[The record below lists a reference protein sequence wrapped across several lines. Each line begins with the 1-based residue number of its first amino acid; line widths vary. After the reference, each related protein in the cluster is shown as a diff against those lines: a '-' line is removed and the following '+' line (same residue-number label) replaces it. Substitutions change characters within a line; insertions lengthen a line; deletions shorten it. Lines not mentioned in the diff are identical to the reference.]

1 MSVFLVLPLKRM
13 PTIYSFPL
21 TDAQSPFHS
30 CIQPWTPHISTDTH
44 ASLPFLHIFKL
55 TCVSLSAL
63 HPPSFH
69 PSVLW
74 KSNISINSVVM
85 LGITSV
91 SSGFTGVIK

>member
-44 ASLPFLHIFKL
+44 ATVFLFCTFLNSH
-55 TCVSLSAL
+55 VSVCLLSILRAFIPL
-63 HPPSFH
+63 YCG
-69 PSVLW
+69 
-74 KSNISINSVVM
+74 NQISA
-85 LGITSV
+85 
-91 SSGFTGVIK
+91 